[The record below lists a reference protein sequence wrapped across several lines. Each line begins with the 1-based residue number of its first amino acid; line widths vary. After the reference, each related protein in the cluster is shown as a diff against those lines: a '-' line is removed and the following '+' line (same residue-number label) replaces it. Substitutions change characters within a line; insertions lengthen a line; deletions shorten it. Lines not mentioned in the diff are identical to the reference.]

1 MAFIFYVLRYTQPE
15 QKETK
20 LSRMFLNLEDRLLDF
35 TIPVLP
41 FKIKR
46 CAPLQNNTPVTNTEI
61 KELSEK
67 ERDRGPGSSLLGEE
81 KREYKHHMEILGINT

>member
-1 MAFIFYVLRYTQPE
+1 
-15 QKETK
+15 
-20 LSRMFLNLEDRLLDF
+20 MFLNLEDRLLDF

-46 CAPLQNNTPVTNTEI
+46 CAPLQNNTPVTDKEI

-67 ERDRGPGSSLLGEE
+67 ERGRGPGRSLLGEE